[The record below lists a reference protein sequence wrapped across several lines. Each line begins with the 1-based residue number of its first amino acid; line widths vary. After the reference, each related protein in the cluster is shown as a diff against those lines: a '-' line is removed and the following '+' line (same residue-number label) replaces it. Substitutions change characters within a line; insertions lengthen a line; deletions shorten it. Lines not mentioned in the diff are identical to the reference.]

1 MEVEIKREGRTLRG
15 LLEGTAALHNDHV
28 AILMHGFLGDRGNHP
43 GKLLYDL
50 SHALNDA
57 GIPTLRFDFAGCGES
72 DGNFAEM
79 TVLSELLDGMAI
91 IDYART
97 TLGAKEIDLVGHSQ
111 GGVVASMLAGYY
123 RDVIA
128 KLVLL
133 APAAT
138 LKDDALKGECQGSKY
153 DPNQIPLTVPVHGQ
167 AVSGQYFRTAQLLPI
182 YETAQHFAGPTLII
196 HGEDDQVVSP
206 EAARKYNVILPQ
218 SKLYLM
224 PGEGHLLEGPK
235 LAEILQTVTTFLQ
248 DKE

>member
-15 LLEGTAALHNDHV
+15 LLEGTATLHNDHV
-28 AILMHGFLGDRGNHP
+28 AILMHGFMGDRGNYQ

-97 TLGAKEIDLVGHSQ
+97 TLGAKKIDLVGHSQ

-123 RDVIA
+123 
-128 KLVLL
+128 
-133 APAAT
+133 
-138 LKDDALKGECQGSKY
+138 
-153 DPNQIPLTVPVHGQ
+153 
-167 AVSGQYFRTAQLLPI
+167 
-182 YETAQHFAGPTLII
+182 GPTLIV

-206 EAARKYNVILPQ
+206 EAARKYNVIFPQ

>member
-1 MEVEIKREGRTLRG
+1 MKVEIKREGRTLRG
-15 LLEGTAALHNDHV
+15 LLEGTTTLHNDQV
-28 AILMHGFLGDRGNHP
+28 AILMHGFMGDRGNQP

-50 SHALNDA
+50 SHALNAA

-72 DGNFAEM
+72 DGDFAEM
-79 TVLSELLDGMAI
+79 TVFSELLDGMAI

-97 TLGAKEIDLVGHSQ
+97 TIGAQMIDLVGHSQ

-123 RDVIA
+123 RDVID

-138 LKDDALKGECQGSKY
+138 LKDDALKGECQGTVY

-196 HGEDDQVVSP
+196 HGEADQVVSP

-224 PGEGHLLEGPK
+224 PGEGHLLEGAA
-235 LAEILQTVTTFLQ
+235 LAEILRTVTDFLGH
-248 DKE
+248 D

>member
-1 MEVEIKREGRTLRG
+1 MKVEIKREGRTLRG
-15 LLEGTAALHNDHV
+15 LLEGTTTLHNDQV
-28 AILMHGFLGDRGNHP
+28 AILMHGFMGDRGNQP

-50 SHALNDA
+50 SHALNAA

-72 DGNFAEM
+72 DGDFAEM
-79 TVLSELLDGMAI
+79 TVFSELLDGMAI

-97 TLGAKEIDLVGHSQ
+97 TIGAQTIDLVGHSQ

-123 RDVIA
+123 RDVID

-138 LKDDALKGECQGSKY
+138 LKDDALKGECQGTVY
-153 DPNQIPLTVPVHGQ
+153 DPNHIPLTVPVHGQ

-196 HGEDDQVVSP
+196 HGEADQVVSP
-206 EAARKYNVILPQ
+206 GRPASTTSFCRRASSTSCRGRGTCWKAPHWQ
-218 SKLYLM
+218 RSC
-224 PGEGHLLEGPK
+224 GP
-235 LAEILQTVTTFLQ
+235 LRTS
-248 DKE
+248 

>member
-1 MEVEIKREGRTLRG
+1 MKVEIKREGRTLRG
-15 LLEGTAALHNDHV
+15 LLEGTTTLHNDQV
-28 AILMHGFLGDRGNHP
+28 AILMHGFMGDRGNQP

-50 SHALNDA
+50 SHALNAA

-72 DGNFAEM
+72 DGDFAEM
-79 TVLSELLDGMAI
+79 TVFSELLDGMAI

-97 TLGAKEIDLVGHSQ
+97 TIGAQTIDLVGHSQ

-123 RDVIA
+123 RDVID

-138 LKDDALKGECQGSKY
+138 LKDDALKGECQGTVY
-153 DPNQIPLTVPVHGQ
+153 DPNHIPLTVPVHGQ

-196 HGEDDQVVSP
+196 HGEADQVVSP
-206 EAARKYNVILPQ
+206 AAARKYNVILPQ

-224 PGEGHLLEGPK
+224 PGEGHLLEGAA
-235 LAEILQTVTTFLQ
+235 LAEILRTVTDFLGPA
-248 DKE
+248 

>member
-15 LLEGTAALHNDHV
+15 LLEVTATLHNDHV
-28 AILMHGFLGDRGNHP
+28 AILMHGFMGDRGNYQ

-97 TLGAKEIDLVGHSQ
+97 TLGAKKIDLVGHSQ

-138 LKDDALKGECQGSKY
+138 LKDDALKGEFQGSKY

-182 YETAQHFAGPTLII
+182 YETAQHFAGPTLIV

-206 EAARKYNVILPQ
+206 EAARKYNVIFPQ

-224 PGEGHLLEGPK
+224 PGEGHLPEGPK